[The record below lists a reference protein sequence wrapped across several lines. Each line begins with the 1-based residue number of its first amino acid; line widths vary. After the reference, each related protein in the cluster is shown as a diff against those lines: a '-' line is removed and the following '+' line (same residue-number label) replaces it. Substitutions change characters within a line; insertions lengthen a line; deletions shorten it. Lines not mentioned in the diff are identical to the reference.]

1 MNKKVGIVII
11 TILAIIIT
19 VIGILMFIGFGRKLK
34 SSMYS
39 KIDIPQETVPLDNQE
54 NIDETN
60 ENFKTNKITITKN
73 IMDDKKISVLN
84 EYKLNIE
91 EKATIDYIVNQCKN
105 IYTKE
110 VIYYQPNIVTPDYKI
125 DFNNNVE
132 LLIYKGNPK
141 GWMLKDGF
149 LSEAY
154 NLDVFDKIL
163 EDIFDNI
170 KYDNYKKISSLSSK
184 TVSTEILVKF
194 DGILYG
200 KSFSVIDYAGGSEPI
215 GTINKLID
223 SEYVPKLDGE
233 TNTKEIFNA
242 LVFDKTNNTI
252 VLEYN
257 NNYVLFQKIK

>member
-1 MNKKVGIVII
+1 MNKKIVII
-11 TILAIIIT
+11 AILVIIIA
-19 VIGILMFIGFGRKLK
+19 VIGIFTGFGRKIK

-39 KIDIPQETVPLDNQE
+39 KIDIPQETFPLDNQE
-54 NIDETN
+54 NINETN
-60 ENFKTNKITITKN
+60 EDFKTNKITITKN
-73 IMDDKKISVLN
+73 IMDDKKILN
-84 EYKLNIE
+84 EYKLDIE

-110 VIYYQPNIVTPDYKI
+110 VIYYQPDIVTPDYKI

-132 LLIYKGNPK
+132 LLIYKGNQR
-141 GWMLKDGF
+141 GWMLKNGF

-154 NLDVFDKIL
+154 NLNVFDTIL
-163 EDIFDNI
+163 EYIFDNI

-184 TVSTEILVKF
+184 TSSTEILVRF

-215 GTINKLID
+215 GSIDKLID

-233 TNTKEIFNA
+233 TNTEEILNA

-252 VLEYN
+252 VLKYN
-257 NNYVLFQKIK
+257 NNYVLFQKIL